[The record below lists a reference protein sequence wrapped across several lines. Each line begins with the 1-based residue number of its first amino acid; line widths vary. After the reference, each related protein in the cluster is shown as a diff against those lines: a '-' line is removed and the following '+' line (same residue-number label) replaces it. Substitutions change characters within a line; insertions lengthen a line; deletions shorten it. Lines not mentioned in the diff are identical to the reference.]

1 MSSGGQVVGGLVGA
15 VAGFFLGGGTP
26 SGALYGAQ
34 IGMTLGGYLDPPKGP
49 TVNGPRLNDLSVQTS
64 TYGAVIPRVYG
75 TVTVN
80 GNVFWLENNRLKETV
95 TKKKSGGKGGGG
107 KTTTRTYTYSA
118 TFAVGLCQGPIVGV
132 RRIWIGPDLIYDAGS
147 SDPDTLA
154 ASNAAASGFQ
164 LYLGTDTQA
173 PDARMQATLGV
184 ANTPAWRGLAYI
196 VFYDL
201 ALERYANSLAGAQV
215 KVELVEQGV
224 VGGPADVTFFS
235 LPSLTSHSGP
245 LWDGVDWY
253 GVILLNTSTA
263 RMVTSPDMAS
273 WTQIATMPARSWSRI
288 LYHQGVYIASAPT
301 TPGFS
306 GAGIATSSDKVNWV
320 VRWSGSF
327 GRWTLKW
334 IVPGNGGVLFIEGQQ
349 GTDGNSAAGT
359 RSVLLDAN
367 FVLVNYGWIVPNF
380 DCANSQPCH
389 NGTVFIVGG
398 NVGAVPRLFIST
410 TGVGTWSE
418 QAVPAGVSHIY
429 GICAFGS
436 SLLMAAFDQS
446 TRTGKVAVSSDS
458 GVSWSPW
465 VNLPP
470 SLGSGGWRNPNWNGA
485 EFFLCEHGTSQWAT
499 SPDGVTWEA
508 HTTTVGLPSHRPD
521 SFQKG
526 WNGSAWG
533 SFSNEVGGAF
543 LFTAA
548 TSGITPI
555 DTSLGAIVSAECLKS
570 ALLTSNDIDV
580 SALTSPVRGYR
591 VGSIGAIR
599 AALEPLQAAWPFDVV
614 PHGYVIRFVARGGAS
629 VVTIP
634 AADLD
639 ARGAGDEPGVQ
650 ITTSREMDS
659 QLPRRVTVQHL
670 DYDREYNAGTQ
681 YAERLNTAAINA
693 LVLDLP
699 IVLTASEAAGKAEV
713 LLYMYWL
720 ERYDVSVTL
729 PPTYN
734 PLEPGDVVTLVT
746 PEGDVSLRL
755 TAIHYTSD
763 ARIECRAKYARAAI
777 YTPTAVGASPAVIG
791 TTTITPVGASEYV
804 LMDVP
809 MVSSAQSGPSF
820 LVGMT
825 GALVG
830 WRGGV
835 LMQST
840 DAGSTWATLQDFG
853 PPGASLGTC
862 TNSIG
867 AVEHRVIDSASV
879 LNVTLTQGE
888 LFSVTQ
894 LAMLGGANHFAYGAD
909 GRWEIIAAQ
918 TCTLVSGTSYVLQNL
933 LRGRF
938 GSEWAM
944 GLHSVGD
951 ALVLLDTA
959 DVAAIAMSSGSIGLS
974 YLYRGVTVDR
984 DISTDANR
992 AFAYQ
997 GVNLKPLSPIA
1008 LTGDRDLS
1016 SNDWTLAWIRR
1027 TRDGGEWRDYVDA
1040 SLGEASESYA
1050 IDVYADGS
1058 YATVKRTITASAPSC
1073 VYTSTDQVSD
1083 FGANQATLYLK
1094 LSQISASVGRGY
1106 PLTASITR

>member
-164 LYLGTDTQA
+164 LYFGTDTQA

-215 KVELVEQGV
+215 RVEAVAAGHFDV
-224 VGGPADVTFFS
+224 V
-235 LPSLTSHSGP
+235 SGNDEAF
-245 LWDGVDWY
+245 L
-253 GVILLNTSTA
+253 S
-263 RMVTSPDMAS
+263 
-273 WTQIATMPARSWSRI
+273 
-288 LYHQGVYIASAPT
+288 T
-301 TPGFS
+301 TPSSYFTNPDWDAA
-306 GAGIATSSDKVNWV
+306 GAQWYIIRSS
-320 VRWSGSF
+320 
-327 GRWTLKW
+327 
-334 IVPGNGGVLFIEGQQ
+334 GGVL
-349 GTDGNSAAGT
+349 
-359 RSVLLDAN
+359 
-367 FVLVNYGWIVPNF
+367 
-380 DCANSQPCH
+380 
-389 NGTVFIVGG
+389 
-398 NVGAVPRLFIST
+398 
-410 TGVGTWSE
+410 
-418 QAVPAGVSHIY
+418 
-429 GICAFGS
+429 
-436 SLLMAAFDQS
+436 
-446 TRTGKVAVSSDS
+446 
-458 GVSWSPW
+458 
-465 VNLPP
+465 
-470 SLGSGGWRNPNWNGA
+470 
-485 EFFLCEHGTSQWAT
+485 T
-499 SPDGVTWEA
+499 SPDGGVWTERANIGNKTWRYVTKANGLFFASGKTALATSADLITWNITNVTA
-508 HTTTVGLPSHRPD
+508 NFDTGYVFGPANLWISHRSGSSTVLRTPDGISWLASANLPGSLSAASVGAWNDVVFCIAGNRSGSPFFVTTTDTLVWAETAAPAGVDSLVSICVGANSNFLAIGLKNAGNVFRASMSPNGVSWTPWVDIVGNVNFFVAKPAWSGSEYVLPVTLVGAASNSMWMSSPD
-521 SFQKG
+521 GTSWALHEVSLAYTAVREAPV
-526 WNGSAWG
+526 WNGSWWLAANSSAWISAAITSSVLFFRPG
-533 SFSNEVGGAF
+533 GVASSTLVGDPDA
-543 LFTAA
+543 LA
-548 TSGITPI
+548 
-555 DTSLGAIVSAECLKS
+555 DIVSAECLQS
-570 ALLTSNDIDV
+570 GLLTSGDIDV
-580 SALTSPVRGYR
+580 TALTASVRGYR

-599 AALEPLQAAWPFDVV
+599 SAIEPLQAAWPFDVV
-614 PHGYVIRFVARGGAS
+614 QHGYVIRFVARGGAS

-639 ARGAGDEPGVQ
+639 ARGAGQEPGVQ

-670 DYDREYNAGTQ
+670 DYDREHNAGTQ

-699 IVLTASEAAGKAEV
+699 IVLTATEAAGKAEV
-713 LLYMYWL
+713 LLYLYWL
-720 ERYDVSVTL
+720 ERYDVAVTL

-734 PLEPGDVVTLVT
+734 QLEPGDVVTLVT
-746 PEGDVSLRL
+746 PEGNVSLRL

-763 ARIECRAKYARAAI
+763 GRIACHAKYASAAI
-777 YTPTAVGASPAVIG
+777 YTPTAVGASPAVSG
-791 TTTITPVGASEYV
+791 ATTITPVAASVYV

-820 LVGMT
+820 LVAMT
-825 GALVG
+825 GALAE

-840 DAGSTWATLQDFG
+840 DAGSTWASLQDFG
-853 PPGASLGTC
+853 PPGSALGTC

-867 AVEHRVIDSASV
+867 VVEHRVIDNASV
-879 LNVTLTQGE
+879 LNVTLAQGE

-894 LAMLGGANHFAYGAD
+894 LAMLGGANHFAYGAN

-944 GLHSVGD
+944 GLHAGGD
-951 ALVLLDTA
+951 ALVPLDTA

-1008 LTGDRDLS
+1008 LTGNRDPS
-1016 SNDWTLAWIRR
+1016 SNDWTLTWVRR

-1040 SLGEASESYA
+1040 SLGEATESYA
-1050 IDVYADGS
+1050 IDVYADS
-1058 YATVKRTITASAPSC
+1058 TYAAVKRTITASAPSC
-1073 VYTSTDQVSD
+1073 VYARADQVSD

-1094 LSQISASVGRGY
+1094 LSQISATVGRGY
-1106 PLTASITR
+1106 PLTTSITR